1 MTFPDGHLID
11 DLIVFPH
18 VASRGYELSL
28 PDLREAR
35 PEVLN
40 ELSDLWHSVLLQIP
54 EGLRMS
60 FQSERRSDF
69 HRVLNRFAR
78 DTLAGGNAWSRLVRE
93 ERHTRYT
100 ARMRAGQLVRQRTV
114 LFLSV
119 RLENM
124 PDTFSSPFHLEER
137 YRAVLHEAKC
147 QLQQAADKLTAA
159 LAGHGGH
166 LDALK
171 DAGHHRHFAR
181 FLNPSLSGR
190 PDFDPVMTFDPD
202 RSIHANCWWSE
213 ATGDAH
219 GFFMDGHYHALRVFT
234 RWPAQLS
241 ATSLQSLWELPGPNH
256 RVTVNI
262 RSRAVKEVIKREE
275 IGLRRLQ
282 GQLAAEGRP
291 SLIPK
296 IEKKRKRI
304 EQLAS
309 MLLRPFAVEIIVHTW
324 APTREALAS
333 QCAAVE
339 QAIQGSGAQYFAPTL
354 PTTNKRLLAQT
365 WPGYPWGSYTHYQLH
380 ASSDYLPGLLPL
392 GTSFTGHL
400 NEAEALFESPRGSLV
415 GMRTTS
421 GGQPLHMVICGGTGA
436 GKSMLL
442 GEIITQIAPFFG
454 SIVFLDFGGSH
465 ETVARA
471 LDPKCRSVVLHPNS
485 PDTFNYVGTGGT
497 PLTNEHLSD
506 VAALGSIMCGTTATE
521 REDRLRR
528 VAISVAVTQLYT
540 SRFNHLER
548 QQPERAL
555 EIARLALAVR
565 QHGGAQ
571 ADPLEAFIDFRDWRT
586 LHPDEAQAK
595 LAAYSEGDA
604 VTFLKDPTTR
614 REAVRMSAARLAPG
628 EEPTHDELQ
637 EWLHLRATATHD
649 PVLLDLAELMKSFG
663 RGGCAGQLFS
673 GVSTVSLDQPV
684 MHIELGRLDSGNPTL
699 LAAGGHLAHLVA
711 MRRNLILPRHVRK
724 FVLFEE
730 ASALLSLPG
739 AESLMRRGYE
749 QSRKYNAVLAAVF
762 QNYSRLRAL
771 ALCPTLLGN
780 TQQFILL
787 KQDGLP
793 DLKQLVEDL
802 GLPTSMMN
810 TMSQFPRPANAGY
823 ADFTLFSRDTPHPV
837 CGVARHVPSKE
848 MFYASNTTPALSDA
862 RRSTLRGEGDLISR
876 IQQATT

>member
-1 MTFPDGHLID
+1 MTFPDGHLLD

-35 PEVLN
+35 PEVLD
-40 ELSDLWHSVLLQIP
+40 EFAALWQNNVLQLP
-54 EGLRMS
+54 EGVRIS
-60 FQSERRSDF
+60 FQSERISDF
-69 HRVLNRFAR
+69 NVALDRYA
-78 DTLAGGNAWSRLVRE
+78 LATATTNNAWCKLARE
-93 ERHTRYT
+93 ERHGRYT
-100 ARMRAGQLVRQRTV
+100 ARMRAGQLVRQRTA

-124 PDTFSSPFHLEER
+124 PDVFSSPFHLEER
-137 YRAVLHEAKC
+137 YRAVLHEAKR
-147 QLQQAADKLTAA
+147 QLQQVADKLTAA
-159 LAGHGGH
+159 LAAQGGH
-166 LDALK
+166 LTALD

-181 FLNPSLSGR
+181 FLNPSLTAR
-190 PDFDPVMTFDPD
+190 PDFDPITTFDPD

-213 ATGDAH
+213 AAGDKH
-219 GFFMDGHYHALRVFT
+219 GFFMDGHYYALRVFT

-241 ATSLQSLWELPGPNH
+241 AKSLETLWELPGPNH
-256 RVTVNI
+256 RITVNI
-262 RSRAVKEVIKREE
+262 RSLATKELIAREE
-275 IGLRRLQ
+275 RELRRLE
-282 GQLAAEGRP
+282 GQMAAERRP
-291 SLIPK
+291 SLLPA

-309 MLLRPFAVEIIVHTW
+309 MLLRPFAVEIFDHTW
-324 APTREALAS
+324 AATREALAS

-354 PTTNKRLLAQT
+354 PTTSKRLFAQT
-365 WPGYPWGSYTHYQLH
+365 WPGYPWGSYAHYQRY
-380 ASSDYLPGLLPL
+380 AQSDYLPHLLPL
-392 GTSFTGHL
+392 TTSFTGHL
-400 NEAEALFESPRGSLV
+400 HEAEALFESPRGSLV
-415 GMRTTS
+415 GLRSMS
-421 GGQPLHMVICGGTGA
+421 GGQPKHMIISGGTGA
-436 GKSMLL
+436 GKSMWL
-442 GEIITQIAPFFG
+442 GEYLSQILTFFG
-454 SIVFLDFGGSH
+454 SLVILDFGGSH
-465 ETVARA
+465 ETLARA
-471 LDPKCRSVVLHPNS
+471 LAPEYRSVVLHPNS
-485 PDTFNYVGTGGT
+485 PDTFNYVGTGGS
-497 PLTNEHLSD
+497 PLTNEHLAD
-506 VAALGSIMCGTTATE
+506 VATLGSIMCGTTATE

-528 VAISVAVTQLYT
+528 VAISEAVTQLYT
-540 SRFNHLER
+540 SRFNQLER

-565 QHGGAQ
+565 QHGGAH
-571 ADPLEAFIDFRDWRT
+571 ADALEAFIDFRDWRA

-595 LAAYSEGDA
+595 LAAYSEGEA

-614 REAVRMSAARLAPG
+614 REAVRLSAARLAPE

-637 EWLHLRATATHD
+637 EWLHLRATATRD
-649 PVLLDLAELMKSFG
+649 PILLDLAELMKAFG

-673 GVSTVSLDQPV
+673 GASTISMDQPV
-684 MHIELGRLDSGNPTL
+684 MHIELGRLDQSNPTL
-699 LAAGGHLAHLVA
+699 LAAGGHLAHLLA

-730 ASALLSLPG
+730 ASALLTLPG

-780 TQQFILL
+780 AQQFILL

-793 DLKQLVEDL
+793 DLRQLVEDL

-837 CGVARHVPSKE
+837 CGVGRHVPSKE
-848 MFYASNTTPALSDA
+848 MHYVTHSTPAHIEA
-862 RRSTLRGEGDLISR
+862 RRVALRGEGDLISR
-876 IQQATT
+876 IQLATT